1 MTANEQKLLTDYQDV
16 VNTLRR
22 YKNISLISTS
32 GEPVNEYDIEYRIQG
47 YTTDSNKNVVVSRR
61 HHVKFSIPFGYP
73 HFPPIIKPLSLIFH
87 PEVDEYVV
95 PISNYWEENRSL
107 SDVILHIGNMICGQ
121 SYSLDSPFNRE
132 AAQYF
137 EKHSKNLPLDRLQLF
152 QENTRSSRQWPQL
165 DDLGRFF
172 KLSAIVILMILLGTG
187 VLFFYE
193 HFKLQQAGE
202 SFSRAEIL
210 EVDHDFQEARKVA
223 VNTLEDLGT
232 FVLLRSAKQEMEKQL
247 HTFLQ
252 SRSLVEGLKG
262 NIKFGDRYVPKE
274 QIEELFSFEE
284 IVAEAKRYSNNGN
297 LQQAIDKYK
306 EALRFA
312 AQQDLLVNTRNE
324 KMQLATLQ
332 LKQLVSASRQ
342 AHADEDHRTAVERH
356 NEVLDFLQ
364 KNKTLLAD
372 TAQQKDKTERL
383 LLIDRIAILKQKAT
397 TAEQEN
403 DFSTALT
410 HHNTIIDLIMTA
422 QFPTDAITVVRNALA
437 NSRQKIADLTEKQ
450 RIDTKRQWLIDNYKD
465 IFQTHYPSTT
475 PSALHMP
482 QATFIKYDGNT
493 LVFNLNCLEKG
504 TGSLIKL
511 SIYYQYTPGTDRWS
525 IYTNGT

>member
-1 MTANEQKLLTDYQDV
+1 MAANEQKLLLDYQDV
-16 VNTLRR
+16 VNTIRR

-32 GEPVNEYDIEYRIQG
+32 GEPVNEYTIEYRVQG
-47 YTTDSNKNVVVSRR
+47 YTTDSDKNIVVNRR

-73 HFPPIIKPLSLIFH
+73 HFPPTIKPLSPIFH

-107 SDVILHIGNMICGQ
+107 SDVIIHIGNMICGQ
-121 SYSLDSPFNRE
+121 SYTLDTPFNLE

-137 EKHSKNLPLDRLQLF
+137 EKHSKNLPLDRLQLVHD
-152 QENTRSSRQWPQL
+152 NTQPSRQWLQL
-165 DDLGRFF
+165 DGLGRFF
-172 KLSAIVILMILLGTG
+172 KSLAIAMLMILLGTG
-187 VLFFYE
+187 GLFFYE
-193 HFKLQQAGE
+193 YFKLKQAGE

-210 EVDHDFQEARKVA
+210 EVDHKFHEARKVA
-223 VNTLEDLGT
+223 GNTLENLGN
-232 FVLLRSAKQEMEKQL
+232 FVLLRPAKEKMERKI

-262 NIKFGDRYVPKE
+262 NVKFGDRYVPKE
-274 QIEELFSFEE
+274 QIEEQFSFEE
-284 IVAEAKRYSNNGN
+284 IVAEAERYSNNGN
-297 LQQAIDKYK
+297 LRQAIQSYK
-306 EALRFA
+306 KALEFA
-312 AQQDLLVNTRNE
+312 ARQELLVNTRDE

-332 LKQLVSASRQ
+332 LKLLVSASRQ
-342 AHADEDHRTAVERH
+342 AHAKEDHQTAVDRH

-364 KNKTLLAD
+364 RNNTLLAD
-372 TAQQKDKTERL
+372 TARQKEKTQRL
-383 LLIDRIAILKQKAT
+383 LLLDRIAILQQKAT
-397 TAEQEN
+397 RAENDN

-422 QFPTDAITVVRNALA
+422 QFPTDAAVVRNALT

-465 IFQTHYPSTT
+465 IFQTHYPSAA

-482 QATFIKYDGNT
+482 QAKFIKYDGNT

-511 SIYYQYTPGTDRWS
+511 SIYYQYTPETDQWS

>member
-1 MTANEQKLLTDYQDV
+1 M
-16 VNTLRR
+16 
-22 YKNISLISTS
+22 
-32 GEPVNEYDIEYRIQG
+32 
-47 YTTDSNKNVVVSRR
+47 R

-73 HFPPIIKPLSLIFH
+73 HFPPTIKPLSPIFH

-121 SYSLDSPFNRE
+121 SYTLDSPFNLE

-152 QENTRSSRQWPQL
+152 HENTKPSRQLFQL
-165 DDLGRFF
+165 DGLGRFL
-172 KLSAIVILMILLGTG
+172 KLLAIAILMILLGTG
-187 VLFFYE
+187 GLFFYE
-193 HFKLQQAGE
+193 HFKLKQAGE

-210 EVDHDFQEARKVA
+210 EVDHKFQEARKVA
-223 VNTLEDLGT
+223 GNTLENLGT
-232 FVLLRSAKQEMEKQL
+232 FVLLRPAKHELEKEI

-262 NIKFGDRYVPKE
+262 NVKFGDKFVPKE
-274 QIEELFSFEE
+274 QIEKLFSFEE
-284 IVAEAKRYSNNGN
+284 IVAEAKRNTNNGN
-297 LQQAIDKYK
+297 LQQAIHNYQK
-306 EALRFA
+306 ALEFA
-312 AQQDLLVNTRNE
+312 AQQGLLVNTRDE
-324 KMQLATLQ
+324 KKQLATLQ
-332 LKQLVSASRQ
+332 LKLLVAASRQ
-342 AHADEDHRTAVERH
+342 AHAGKDHQTAVDRH
-356 NEVLDFLQ
+356 NEVLTFLQ

-372 TAQQKDKTERL
+372 TAQQKEKTEHL

-397 TAEQEN
+397 TAEKEN
-403 DFSTALT
+403 DFGTALT

-422 QFPTDAITVVRNALA
+422 QFPTDATVVRNALI

-465 IFQTHYPSTT
+465 IFQTHYPSAA

-482 QATFIKYDGNT
+482 QAKFIKYDGNT

-511 SIYYQYTPGTDRWS
+511 SIYYQYTPGTDQWS